1 MSSKLHRSGISL
13 KILWASVGVFAISG
27 VLPWFVV
34 QFPIGNLKISIL
46 DLMIYFTDN
55 QGVTVDFYSTVLY
68 EIILIGWIFN
78 LLFFIISALLKK
90 ITLILIVSTLTIV
103 SGLIWVFIVPHL
115 RIQMIFLS
123 LSNQPIGTDQT
134 MGSGEITA
142 IAAGGMALYAFIR
155 LKL

>member
-1 MSSKLHRSGISL
+1 MSNKLQRSDVSF
-13 KILWASVGVFAISG
+13 KILWVSVGVFAISG

-46 DLMIYFTDN
+46 DLMIYFMDN
-55 QGVTVDFYSTVLY
+55 QGITVDFYSAVLY

-78 LLFFIISALLKK
+78 LSFFVVSALLKK
-90 ITLILIVSTLTIV
+90 TTLILIMSTLTIV

-142 IAAGGMALYAFIR
+142 IVAGGMALYTFIR

>member
-1 MSSKLHRSGISL
+1 MSNKVQRSGVSF
-13 KILWASVGVFAISG
+13 KILWISVGVFAISG

-46 DLMIYFTDN
+46 DLMLYFVDN
-55 QGVTVDFYSTVLY
+55 QGVTVDFYSIILY
-68 EIILIGWIFN
+68 EILLIGWIST

-90 ITLILIVSTLTIV
+90 PKLIFVLSSLTII
-103 SGLIWVFIVPHL
+103 SGLIWVFVVPHL
-115 RIQMIFLS
+115 QIQMIFLS
-123 LSNQPIGTDQT
+123 LSNQPIGANQT

-142 IAAGGMALYAFIR
+142 IIAGGIALYTFIR